1 MKIKKLKKKIKIG
14 KLILKKTADIQ
25 LLNNEFI
32 TFKDKNKEYDFSKK
46 NWGYYI
52 SPSLN
57 NRLKKNSYVVVI
69 IKNKLNRFFLCGVKK
84 TEKKSFTSYLKETEQ
99 KVICKL
105 NDKFLKKL

>member
-46 NWGYYI
+46 NCI
-52 SPSLN
+52 AD
-57 NRLKKNSYVVVI
+57 
-69 IKNKLNRFFLCGVKK
+69 F
-84 TEKKSFTSYLKETEQ
+84 
-99 KVICKL
+99 
-105 NDKFLKKL
+105 